1 MNTACRALV
10 TMARCGARAETLRK
24 LPILSRLRS
33 LFIANFA
40 RLMRPRLLF
49 QPPGGGF
56 YDYDSTCRFM
66 HVWPAN
72 CRQLRTPSKV
82 ALLHSMSLRS
92 ERGGAKAAPK
102 WMVSLDHGYEWVSP
116 TSEPAY

>member
-66 HVWPAN
+66 HVWPAKLQAAAHTIEG
-72 CRQLRTPSKV
+72 RIA
-82 ALLHSMSLRS
+82 ALNEPQIGKGRC
-92 ERGGAKAAPK
+92 KAHAE
-102 WMVSLDHGYEWVSP
+102 MDGI
-116 TSEPAY
+116 A